1 MTSATAG
8 RRLNEGMGQD
18 QLPTPAELEQLTELV
33 YRMLRDDLRLL
44 RERHGA
50 GVAPWR

>member
-1 MTSATAG
+1 MTAATAG
-8 RRLNEGMGQD
+8 GRSGEGVGRG